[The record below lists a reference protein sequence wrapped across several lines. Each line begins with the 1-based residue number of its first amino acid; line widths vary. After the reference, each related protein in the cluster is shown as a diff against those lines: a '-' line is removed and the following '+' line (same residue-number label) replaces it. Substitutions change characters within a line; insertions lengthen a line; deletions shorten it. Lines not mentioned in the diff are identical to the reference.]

1 MDRWQYDSIEKFS
14 GATWNQ
20 KAICC
25 RCTTNTYFISFYLF
39 LLRFFFHSWLSN
51 IANTKKQHNKFPNTI
66 NIYPLLQ
73 QPSIN
78 KGTINHLVA
87 DDIRITIKL
96 NQKWYVNFLSESDF
110 GGFCH
115 SRLFSRK
122 FLTYTTEIGRI
133 TFNDRLL
140 KQWQI
145 FHLW

>member
-1 MDRWQYDSIEKFS
+1 MTVSRSSQEPLGIKKQFVV
-14 GATWNQ
+14 GAQ
-20 KAICC
+20 QIH
-25 RCTTNTYFISFYLF
+25 ILYLF
-39 LLRFFFHSWLSN
+39 IYFFYVFFFHSWLSN